1 MQYTTCQC
9 RHIIECNSIILAA
22 IMIIT
27 FIKANAIVII
37 FEYEFDRYVNYLPIT
52 VMLDL
57 PKAVSK
63 NPSVET
69 SHV

>member
-1 MQYTTCQC
+1 
-9 RHIIECNSIILAA
+9 
-22 IMIIT
+22 MIIA
-27 FIKANAIVII
+27 FIKANAIII
-37 FEYEFDRYVNYLPIT
+37 FEYEFDRYFNYLPIT

>member
-1 MQYTTCQC
+1 MSIA
-9 RHIIECNSIILAA
+9 IIKE
-22 IMIIT
+22 
-27 FIKANAIVII
+27 NAIII
-37 FEYEFDRYVNYLPIT
+37 FEYEFESYWNYLPIT

-57 PKAVSK
+57 PNAVSK

>member
-9 RHIIECNSIILAA
+9 RHIIECNGIILAA
-22 IMIIT
+22 NMIIA
-27 FIKANAIVII
+27 FIKANANN
-37 FEYEFDRYVNYLPIT
+37 FFDYEFDRYFNNLPIT